1 MRPRYQFSR
10 ARFGSKQGDL
20 LQLVDKGSTE
30 ASIVDSVT
38 FLRQSSSPEM
48 FSNHS
53 DPIWS
58 VFRHQIHFQDWNWSE
73 SEQNRGNVSSKRS
86 QNRVMDGT
94 WIDFWWWFWQ
104 AGDFLT
110 QKYMFGLP
118 RMYFGD
124 NFGAPGLVRTSS
136 TFFTKKNRKILR
148 QPSSVPVTTPKMLKF
163 RFAKKISAFMILE
176 LTALKFWTVS
186 NKIVRAMT
194 NFSWKTD
201 VTLIFLGGSSYSIFY
216 IDIDHP
222 PCFRTS

>member
-20 LQLVDKGSTE
+20 LQLVDKGSME
-30 ASIVDSVT
+30 ASIIDSVT

-58 VFRHQIHFQDWNWSE
+58 VFRHQNHFQHWNWSE

-124 NFGAPGLVRTSS
+124 NFGAPSLVRTSG
-136 TFFTKKNRKILR
+136 TFFTKKIARFWDNRALCRSRPPKC
-148 QPSSVPVTTPKMLKF
+148 QNFGTT
-163 RFAKKISAFMILE
+163 KKSQL
-176 LTALKFWTVS
+176 LW
-186 NKIVRAMT
+186 
-194 NFSWKTD
+194 
-201 VTLIFLGGSSYSIFY
+201 Y
-216 IDIDHP
+216 
-222 PCFRTS
+222 